1 MKEINMKN
9 MVVWFDIPVNDINRA
24 KAFYTKVFKIKLQA
38 VAEDTP
44 NEMAFFPY
52 DKNTVSGA
60 LCQGVSKPS
69 HNGSTVYLNAG
80 DDLQIPLS
88 RVEEAG
94 GKILQEK
101 MSIGDNGF
109 IAFFEDTE
117 GNRVGMHSIN

>member
-1 MKEINMKN
+1 MKNN

-24 KAFYTKVFKIKLQA
+24 KKFYSKVFKIKFQS

-52 DKNTVSGA
+52 EKGTVSGA
-60 LCQGVSKPS
+60 LCQGMAKPN

-80 DDLQIPLS
+80 EDLQEALS

-101 MSIGDNGF
+101 MEIGENGF
-109 IAFFEDTE
+109 IAFFEDSE
-117 GNRVGMHSIN
+117 GNRVGMHSVN